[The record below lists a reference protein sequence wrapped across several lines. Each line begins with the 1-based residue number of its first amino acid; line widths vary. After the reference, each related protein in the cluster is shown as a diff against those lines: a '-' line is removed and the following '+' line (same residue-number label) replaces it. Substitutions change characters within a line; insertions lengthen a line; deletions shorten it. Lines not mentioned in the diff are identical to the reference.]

1 MHLFCPTMC
10 FSLPDPDFCCHSL
23 SSVSLYCLLSIVYS
37 SREQCH
43 LSLSATVFPG
53 LRGCIPF
60 SFPFR
65 VLCPPLLP
73 YGCLL
78 WSSPSVWGGLISLL
92 PFLVLHGSLL
102 SSVGFSL
109 CLFGGFFWSYSP
121 HWTLRFLPQQRCCLP
136 FCPPCSEYLDN
147 SVPKFDGKSCLHLN
161 FSF

>member
-53 LRGCIPF
+53 LRGWIPF

-78 WSSPSVWGGLISLL
+78 WSSPSVWGASSLSYPSWCFMDL
-92 PFLVLHGSLL
+92 CLARWGFLFVCSGVFLVLL
-102 SSVGFSL
+102 SSLDFKIPSTAKML
-109 CLFGGFFWSYSP
+109 P
-121 HWTLRFLPQQRCCLP
+121 PFLP
-136 FCPPCSEYLDN
+136 
-147 SVPKFDGKSCLHLN
+147 SVF
-161 FSF
+161 

>member
-1 MHLFCPTMC
+1 MGTTHLFCPTMC

-37 SREQCH
+37 SRERCH

-53 LRGCIPF
+53 LRGWIPF

-78 WSSPSVWGGLISLL
+78 WSSPSVWGASSLSYPSWCFMDL
-92 PFLVLHGSLL
+92 CLARWGFFFVCSGVFLVLL
-102 SSVGFSL
+102 SSLDFKIPSTAK
-109 CLFGGFFWSYSP
+109 
-121 HWTLRFLPQQRCCLP
+121 TLPPFLP
-136 FCPPCSEYLDN
+136 
-147 SVPKFDGKSCLHLN
+147 SVFWV
-161 FSF
+161 FR

>member
-37 SREQCH
+37 SRERCH

-53 LRGCIPF
+53 LCAWIPF

-78 WSSPSVWGGLISLL
+78 WSSPSVWGASSLSY
-92 PFLVLHGSLL
+92 PSWCFMD
-102 SSVGFSL
+102 L
-109 CLFGGFFWSYSP
+109 CLARWGFLFVWGFFWSYSP
-121 HWTLRFLPQQRCCLP
+121 HWTLRFLPQQRRCPP

-147 SVPKFDGKSCLHLN
+147 SVLKFDGKSCLHLN